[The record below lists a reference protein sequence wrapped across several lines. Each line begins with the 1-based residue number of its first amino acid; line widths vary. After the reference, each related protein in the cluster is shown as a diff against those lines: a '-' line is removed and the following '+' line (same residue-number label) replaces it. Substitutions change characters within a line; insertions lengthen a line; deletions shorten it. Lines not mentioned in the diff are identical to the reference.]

1 MILLHKLLTHY
12 EASNWKNWK
21 RFPELPTGGKSMEI
35 DDELNL
41 KGFRQEILEDIRLL
55 EREGLIFLRNDDW
68 RERNYDAARI
78 RYRME
83 DIEGVYRL
91 ARREPIWVRWE
102 RQKEDLAGWRKGI
115 TTPWISR
122 GLDEWEER
130 LARGAVF
137 AASDWA
143 HRERVC
149 RCLQGLDELER
160 FSQEDS
166 PRVPMYLRVFSKYYL
181 GNSKEFHRQ
190 YEKTI
195 IGMARRLHPEADA
208 DSEAMDDG
216 AVLRLLHIDNYSQEL
231 TIKGSLRIELAGK
244 CLDTADYP
252 YGLVLN
258 EPTLRSARLCEKQT
272 IRRILTI
279 ENKANFMAE
288 PLEEGKLVVFT
299 HGYLSPRE
307 RAFLSNLAGIL
318 RRQGDPVRYEHSGD
332 LDYGG
337 ICIYRHLREK
347 VFPELR
353 PCRMDLETYEGC
365 LARELTEEISES
377 MAEKLAALST
387 DPQLGEL
394 AARLA
399 VDRRVAEQEALL

>member
-1 MILLHKLLTHY
+1 MILLQELLVHY
-12 EASNWKNWK
+12 ETKNWKNWK
-21 RFPELPTGGKSMEI
+21 RFPDLPAGGKSMEI
-35 DDELNL
+35 DDELYL
-41 KGFRQEILEDIRLL
+41 KGFREEIREDIRLL
-55 EREGLIFLRNDDW
+55 EREGLIFLKNDDW

-83 DIEGVYRL
+83 NIEGVYRL
-91 ARREPIWVRWE
+91 AGCEPIWVRWE
-102 RQKEDLAGWRKGI
+102 RQKADLAGWRKGI
-115 TTPWISR
+115 ATPWINRS
-122 GLDEWEER
+122 LDEWEEK
-130 LARGAVF
+130 LSNGTVF

-160 FSQEDS
+160 LSQEDS
-166 PRVPMYLRVFSKYYL
+166 PQFPMYLRVFSNHYL

-195 IGMARRLHPEADA
+195 IGMARRLNPEADA

-258 EPTLRSARLCEKQT
+258 EPTIRSARLCEKQT

-288 PLEEGKLVVFT
+288 PMEEEKLVVFT
-299 HGYLSPRE
+299 HGYLSPCE
-307 RAFLSNLAGIL
+307 RAFLTELVRIL
-318 RRQGDPVRYEHSGD
+318 QDQGALVRYEHSGD

-347 VFPELR
+347 VFPALT
-353 PCRMDLETYEGC
+353 PCRMDIETYEDC

-399 VDRRVAEQEALL
+399 ADRRVVEQEALL

>member
-91 ARREPIWVRWE
+91 AGREPIWVRWE

-115 TTPWISR
+115 TTPWINR

-143 HRERVC
+143 HREKVC
-149 RCLQGLDELER
+149 RCLRGLDELER

-272 IRRILTI
+272 IRCILTI

-353 PCRMDLETYEGC
+353 PCRMDLETYEDC

-399 VDRRVAEQEALL
+399 ADRRVAEQEALL

>member
-91 ARREPIWVRWE
+91 AGREPIWVRWE

-115 TTPWISR
+115 TTPWINR
-122 GLDEWEER
+122 GLDEWGER

-166 PRVPMYLRVFSKYYL
+166 PRVPMYLRVFSKHYL

>member
-1 MILLHKLLTHY
+1 MILLQKLLEHY
-12 EASNWKNWK
+12 ETKNWKNWK
-21 RFPELPTGGKSMEI
+21 RFPERPAGGKSMEI
-35 DDELNL
+35 DDELYL
-41 KGFRQEILEDIRLL
+41 KGFREEIREDIRLL
-55 EREGLIFLRNDDW
+55 EREGLIFLKNDDW
-68 RERNYDAARI
+68 RERNYDAARV

-83 DIEGVYRL
+83 NIEGVYQL
-91 ARREPIWVRWE
+91 AGREPIWVRWE
-102 RQKEDLAGWRKGI
+102 RQKTDLAKWRKGI
-115 TTPWISR
+115 TTPWINQ
-122 GLDEWEER
+122 GLDEWEEK
-130 LARGAVF
+130 LSRGTVF

-149 RCLQGLDELER
+149 RCLLGLDELER
-160 FSQEDS
+160 LSQEDS
-166 PRVPMYLRVFSKYYL
+166 PRVPMYLRVFSKHYL
-181 GNSKEFHRQ
+181 GNSKEFHEK
-190 YEKTI
+190 YEKTVV
-195 IGMARRLHPEADA
+195 GMARRLHPEADA

-216 AVLRLLHIDNYSQEL
+216 AVLHLLHIDNYSQEL

-258 EPTLRSARLCEKQT
+258 EPTIRSARLCERQT

-288 PLEEGKLVVFT
+288 PMEEGKLVVFT

-307 RAFLSNLAGIL
+307 RAFLTELVRIL
-318 RRQGDPVRYEHSGD
+318 QAQGNPVRYEHSGD

-347 VFPELR
+347 VFPALT
-353 PCRMDLETYEGC
+353 PCRMDIETYEDC
-365 LARELTEEISES
+365 LARKLTEKISEA

-399 VDRRVAEQEALL
+399 ADRRVVEQEALL